1 MKKVFT
7 GITKGFVIAGIIIG
21 CFVSLITGEKLDNFW
36 VFLGGVFATIIVFS
50 AMGMMT
56 EISQNIAKCGEM
68 LDKLVNG
75 NQQNNEAP
83 ATAANNA
90 PNPLPA
96 PPADLPQPV
105 NNDEQPAQKNW
116 YCSKCGEQ
124 NAPEVRFCTHCG
136 QPRLSKPQDK

>member
-1 MKKVFT
+1 MKKTFT
-7 GITKGFVIAGIIIG
+7 EIVKGLVIAGVIIG
-21 CFVSLITGEKLDNFW
+21 CFASIIVAIGLKNFW

-83 ATAANNA
+83 ATAADNA

-96 PPADLPQPV
+96 PPADLPHPA
-105 NNDEQPAQKNW
+105 NNDEQTPQKCW
-116 YCSKCGEQ
+116 FCSKCGEQ
-124 NAPEVRFCTHCG
+124 NAPEVQFCTHCG
-136 QPRLSKPQDK
+136 QPRLSKPQE